1 MWMWCSPKRMR
12 MRSNNDLLLAIVI
25 LLAGACASAGPAA
38 GAGYMGGGP
47 WQSAHATLYGGS
59 DASGTMGGACGY
71 GNLYSAGYGVETGAL
86 STPLFNNGLT
96 CGACFQIKCSSSG
109 GCHPGSPS
117 VVITATNFCPPNY
130 ALPSD
135 AGGWCNPP
143 RHHFDLS
150 MPAFLRIA
158 DYRAGIVPVTYRRV
172 ACRKSGGIRFSVNG
186 FRYFNLV
193 LISNVGGAGDVVR
206 AAVKASHTEWLPLAR
221 NWGQNWQCS
230 SILVGGALSFRVT
243 TSDRRTLTSWN
254 VAGPAWRFG
263 QTFTA
268 GNNFRIAAA
277 R

>member
-1 MWMWCSPKRMR
+1 MC
-12 MRSNNDLLLAIVI
+12 
-25 LLAGACASAGPAA
+25 C
-38 GAGYMGGGP
+38 
-47 WQSAHATLYGGS
+47 
-59 DASGTMGGACGY
+59 
-71 GNLYSAGYGVETGAL
+71 
-86 STPLFNNGLT
+86 
-96 CGACFQIKCSSSG
+96 
-109 GCHPGSPS
+109 
-117 VVITATNFCPPNY
+117 
-130 ALPSD
+130 
-135 AGGWCNPP
+135 
-143 RHHFDLS
+143 
-150 MPAFLRIA
+150 
-158 DYRAGIVPVTYRRV
+158 RV

>member
-1 MWMWCSPKRMR
+1 MWMWCSRKRMR
-12 MRSNNDLLLAIVI
+12 RNNDLLLAIVI
-25 LLAGACASAGPAA
+25 LLQARASAGPAA

-96 CGACFQIKCSSSG
+96 CGACFQIKCSSGSSSSG

-158 DYRAGIVPVTYRRV
+158 DYRAGIVPVTYRRYV
-172 ACRKSGGIRFSVNG
+172 QYVRRQTGHRQSLCRTDRSCIAYRGCIAYR
-186 FRYFNLV
+186 RYV
-193 LISNVGGAGDVVR
+193 QYY
-206 AAVKASHTEWLPLAR
+206 W
-221 NWGQNWQCS
+221 CMS
-230 SILVGGALSFRVT
+230 SMQ
-243 TSDRRTLTSWN
+243 LTS
-254 VAGPAWRFG
+254 
-263 QTFTA
+263 
-268 GNNFRIAAA
+268 
-277 R
+277 